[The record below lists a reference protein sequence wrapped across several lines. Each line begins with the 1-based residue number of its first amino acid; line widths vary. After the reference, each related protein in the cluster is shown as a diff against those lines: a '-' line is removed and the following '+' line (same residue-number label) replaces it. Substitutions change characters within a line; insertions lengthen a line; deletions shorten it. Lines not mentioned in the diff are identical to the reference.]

1 MQIRT
6 TLAEDGFSHSLA
18 GLWSKNIH
26 NWLKKRTQS
35 IWAIYMPINLPC
47 FRRSKISNICIAVAF
62 PALNNQFSVLIDS
75 IQFRYY
81 WTLTLLISVILPTF
95 MLCYCFGESLSAAW
109 HFGFC
114 FRHIYILNG
123 IFLVNSYAHAV
134 GTRPYDKG
142 IRPTE
147 NRLLSII
154 THGEG
159 WHNYHH
165 AFPWDYKAAELGNYR
180 YNFST
185 GFIDFFAKIG
195 WAYDLKTVSE
205 DTIRKRMARS
215 GDLDLTYS
223 NIKSDDLK
231 QECANRDNI
240 DYKQHNDG
248 VVKHVW
254 GWNDPDNEELKK
266 DVTYLHKK
274 RWDCIAAW
282 EVEGSFQYR
291 FISVS
296 HIRTWIAGKTKTR

>member
-1 MQIRT
+1 
-6 TLAEDGFSHSLA
+6 
-18 GLWSKNIH
+18 
-26 NWLKKRTQS
+26 
-35 IWAIYMPINLPC
+35 
-47 FRRSKISNICIAVAF
+47 
-62 PALNNQFSVLIDS
+62 
-75 IQFRYY
+75 
-81 WTLTLLISVILPTF
+81 
-95 MLCYCFGESLSAAW
+95 MLCYFFDESFNAAW

-123 IFLVNSYAHAV
+123 IFFINSWAHAV
-134 GTRPYDKG
+134 GTRPYDTG

-154 THGEG
+154 AQGEG

-205 DTIRKRMARS
+205 DTVRKRMLRT
-215 GDLDLTYS
+215 GDQNLTYS
-223 NIKSDDLK
+223 NIKSEDLK
-231 QECANRDNI
+231 RDGANI
-240 DYKQHNDG
+240 DLNFKQHNDG

-254 GWNDPDNEELKK
+254 GWNDPDNEEFKK

-274 RWDCIAAW
+274 R
-282 EVEGSFQYR
+282 
-291 FISVS
+291 
-296 HIRTWIAGKTKTR
+296 